1 MGILRRAKFYGK
13 TMSNLLE
20 HNNWKAPTG
29 EARRYETPGSYVSKN
44 GFGHEE
50 WLFNF
55 QWLLLDYDSYAPN

>member
-1 MGILRRAKFYGK
+1 
-13 TMSNLLE
+13 MSNLLE